1 MNPIKSITFG
11 LDPSAPPAFLL
22 DWELTK
28 KCNLDCS
35 YCAIGEFGGHDNST
49 QHPPLE
55 ECVKSIDFMYEYVD
69 LYMQYR
75 KESNRKVVL
84 NVDGGESLV
93 HPDIL
98 KILELVKQKYQQ
110 YKDRW
115 ELTITCTTN
124 GIVGTRMWS
133 KIIPYIDEFIV
144 SYHPENIPKQK
155 EQYKK
160 NILQLK
166 KINKSFK
173 CVMLMHNDK
182 EMFDDVERMV
192 QYCKDNSLPFF
203 LKRLDNTEEQW
214 AYTGKQFE
222 KIQAN
227 FTGNEVDGSDEKV
240 LSIAKGRAC
249 CGGRKMCVNGNY
261 KENLLYINKQ
271 GFKGW
276 NCSVNWYFLFLR
288 QYNGKVYS
296 STKDCLTNVTTNRV
310 EPLGNID
317 NYQVM
322 LDTLRTQL
330 ETKTMPVIKCVKD
343 ICVCGYCA
351 PKATTES
358 DLNELLKYRIDI
370 DVLNYAKSD

>member
-49 QHPPLE
+49 QHPPLA

-84 NVDGGESLV
+84 NVYGGESLV

-214 AYTGKQFE
+214 AYTGKQFQ

>member
-1 MNPIKSITFG
+1 
-11 LDPSAPPAFLL
+11 
-22 DWELTK
+22 
-28 KCNLDCS
+28 
-35 YCAIGEFGGHDNST
+35 
-49 QHPPLE
+49 
-55 ECVKSIDFMYEYVD
+55 
-69 LYMQYR
+69 
-75 KESNRKVVL
+75 
-84 NVDGGESLV
+84 
-93 HPDIL
+93 
-98 KILELVKQKYQQ
+98 
-110 YKDRW
+110 
-115 ELTITCTTN
+115 
-124 GIVGTRMWS
+124 MWS
-133 KIIPYIDEFIV
+133 KIIPHIDEFIV

-166 KINKSFK
+166 KINKRFK

-182 EMFDDVERMV
+182 KMFNDVENMV
-192 QYCKDNSLPFF
+192 QYCKDNNLPFF

-214 AYTGKQFE
+214 AYTGKQFQ

-227 FTGNEVDGSDEKV
+227 FTSNEVEGSDEKV

-271 GFKGW
+271 GFKDW

-322 LDTLRTQL
+322 LDTLRKQL
-330 ETKTMPVIKCVKD
+330 ETKSMPVIKCVKS

-358 DLNELLKYRIDI
+358 ELNELLKYRIDI
-370 DVLNYAKSD
+370 NVLKYAKSD

>member
-84 NVDGGESLV
+84 NVYGGESLV

-214 AYTGKQFE
+214 AYTGKQFQ

-330 ETKTMPVIKCVKD
+330 ETKSMPVIKCVKS

-351 PKATTES
+351 PKAES
-358 DLNELLKYRIDI
+358 RVELTGLLKHKIQVS
-370 DVLNYAKSD
+370 VLKDAESN

>member
-49 QHPPLE
+49 QHPPIE

-84 NVDGGESLV
+84 NVYGGESLV
-93 HPDIL
+93 HPQ
-98 KILELVKQKYQQ
+98 ILEILQQVKDKQQKY
-110 YKDRW
+110 KHRW

-166 KINKSFK
+166 KINKRFK

-192 QYCKDNSLPFF
+192 QYCKDNQLPFF

-214 AYTGKQFE
+214 AYTGKQFQ

-227 FTGNEVDGSDEKV
+227 FGDNEVEEPDEKV
-240 LSIAKGRAC
+240 LSISKGRAC

-271 GFKGW
+271 GFKDW
-276 NCSVNWYFLFLR
+276 HCSVNWYFLFLR

-330 ETKTMPVIKCVKD
+330 ETKSMPVIKCVKS

-351 PKATTES
+351 PKAES
-358 DLNELLKYRIDI
+358 RVELTGLLKHKIQVS
-370 DVLNYAKSD
+370 VLKDAESN

>member
-49 QHPPLE
+49 QHPPIE

-84 NVDGGESLV
+84 NVYGGESLV
-93 HPDIL
+93 HPQ
-98 KILELVKQKYQQ
+98 ILEILQQVKDKQQKY
-110 YKDRW
+110 KHRW

-166 KINKSFK
+166 KINKRFK

-182 EMFDDVERMV
+182 EMFNDVERMV
-192 QYCKDNSLPFF
+192 QYCKDNQLPFF

-214 AYTGKQFE
+214 AYTGKQFQ

-227 FTGNEVDGSDEKV
+227 FGDNEVEEPDEKV
-240 LSIAKGRAC
+240 LSISKGRAC

-271 GFKGW
+271 GFKDW
-276 NCSVNWYFLFLR
+276 HCSVNWYFLFLR

-330 ETKTMPVIKCVKD
+330 ETKSMPVIKCVKS

-351 PKATTES
+351 PKAES
-358 DLNELLKYRIDI
+358 RVELTGLLKHKIQVS
-370 DVLNYAKSD
+370 VLKDAESN